1 MMEEEFKKEMKILYE
16 NKLVESKLKF
26 QVIDIK
32 RDFNEYSLS
41 LRVGNCEISGFYI
54 KEDDNIKLDF
64 PLSIFKFELIS
75 SDFNFKA
82 H

>member
-1 MMEEEFKKEMKILYE
+1 MEEEFKKEMKILYQ

-64 PLSIFKFELIS
+64 PSIFKFELIS